1 MRPLRLKLFSQDEKK
16 AGDAGYLISFNIIML
31 NTDLYNKTTREDR
44 KINVHNFIKVS
55 LSKLKKILRSRITT
69 DSQMFSFFLSFLF
82 VTDVY

>member
-16 AGDAGYLISFNIIML
+16 AGDAGYLISFSIIML

-55 LSKLKKILRSRITT
+55 LSKLKKNLAFKNNYRFSNVFFLFI
-69 DSQMFSFFLSFLF
+69 FSFCH
-82 VTDVY
+82 